1 MTDTLTPALD
11 RRLHAFRPDLAD
23 ETLRG
28 KVDATRFVRPQMASI
43 AVPVAD
49 LRPAPDFSR
58 GIDTQLLFGEPVHV
72 FDERDGFAW
81 VQSLED
87 GYVGYLPQAQLMPTR
102 QPTHRISVPRTFVY
116 PEAELRKVPLH
127 ALSMGSRITV
137 TGEAETRGTRY
148 VLLSTGGAVIARHC
162 IEETAV
168 LSEDYVA
175 IAETFLETPY
185 LWGGRSGFGIDCSGL
200 VQLAMMMAGKKI
212 LRDSDMQAGFGTT
225 IARED
230 LVRGDLVFWKGHVGI
245 MEDEKTMLHANGHT
259 MTVARENLDAA
270 IERIGW
276 LYQQPTGYRRP
287 PGHTG

>member
-1 MTDTLTPALD
+1 MTETATPALD
-11 RRLHAFRPDLAD
+11 RRLNAFRPDLAD

-28 KVDATRFVRPQMASI
+28 TVEASAFVRGDMASI

-49 LRPAPDFSR
+49 LRPAPDLAR
-58 GIDTQLLFGEPVHV
+58 GIDTQLLFGEPVKV
-72 FDERDGFAW
+72 FDRRDGFAW
-81 VQSLED
+81 VQALED
-87 GYVGYLPQAQLMPTR
+87 GYVGYLPEAQLTSETV
-102 QPTHRISVPRTFVY
+102 PTHRIAVPRTFVY

-127 ALSMGSRITV
+127 ALSMGSRVSV

-148 VLLSTGGAVIARHC
+148 FLLSTGSAVIARHC

-168 LSEDYVA
+168 LSADYVA

-200 VQLAMMMAGKKI
+200 VQVAMMMAGRKI
-212 LRDSDMQAGFGTT
+212 LRDSDMQAGFGTP
-225 IARED
+225 IAREE

-259 MTVARENLDAA
+259 MTVARENLNAA

-276 LYQQPTGYRRP
+276 LYQQPTGFRRP
-287 PGHTG
+287 HA

>member
-1 MTDTLTPALD
+1 MTDTATPALD
-11 RRLHAFRPDLAD
+11 RRLNAFRPDLAD

-28 KVDATRFVRPQMASI
+28 TVEAAAFVRGDMASI

-49 LRPAPDFSR
+49 LRPAPDLSR
-58 GIDTQLLFGEPVHV
+58 GIDTQLLFGEPVKV
-72 FDERDGFAW
+72 FDRRDGFAW
-81 VQSLED
+81 VQALED
-87 GYVGYLPQAQLMPTR
+87 GYVGYLPEAQLTSETV
-102 QPTHRISVPRTFVY
+102 PTHRIAVPRTFVY
-116 PEAELRKVPLH
+116 PEAELRKVPFH
-127 ALSMGSRITV
+127 ALSMGSRVAV

-148 VLLSTGGAVIARHC
+148 FLLSTGGAVIARHC

-168 LSEDYVA
+168 LSADYVA

-200 VQLAMMMAGKKI
+200 VQLAMMMAGRKI
-212 LRDSDMQAGFGTT
+212 LRDSDMQAGFGTP
-225 IARED
+225 IAREE

-276 LYQQPTGYRRP
+276 LYQQPTGFRRP
-287 PGHTG
+287 HA